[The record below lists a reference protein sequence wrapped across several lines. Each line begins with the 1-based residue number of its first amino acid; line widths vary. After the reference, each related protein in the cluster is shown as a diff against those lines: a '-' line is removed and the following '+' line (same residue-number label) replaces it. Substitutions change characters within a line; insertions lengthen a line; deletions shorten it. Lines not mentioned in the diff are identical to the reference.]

1 MTQDFS
7 SKVVGK
13 KQMGLRGFRVCLDT
27 TYYWKLKIKNWKYC
41 KKIIF
46 KCVNSIMRLI
56 FNENFA
62 KKEVCG
68 SCEQYTGPTNKHI
81 LMKILMVKEVCRSCE

>member
-46 KCVNSIMRLI
+46 KCVNNIMRLI

-68 SCEQYTGPTNKHI
+68 QW
-81 LMKILMVKEVCRSCE
+81 RSQKFMLGGQDWKTKLI